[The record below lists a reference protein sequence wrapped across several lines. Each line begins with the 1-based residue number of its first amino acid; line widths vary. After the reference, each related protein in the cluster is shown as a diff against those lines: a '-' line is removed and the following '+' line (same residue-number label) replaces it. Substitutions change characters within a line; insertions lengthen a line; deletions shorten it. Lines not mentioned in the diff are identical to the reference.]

1 MSKSIFERRRELY
14 NESFRLR
21 KLSMKV
27 SNYKIQR
34 KIREEQDDLYKR
46 LKFYENYEKASRCI
60 NGI

>member
-14 NESFRLR
+14 NESLRLR

-27 SNYKIQR
+27 NNYKIQR

-46 LKFYENYEKASRCI
+46 LKFYENYDNACRCMKC
-60 NGI
+60 

>member
-1 MSKSIFERRRELY
+1 MSKSIFDRKRELY

-27 SNYKIQR
+27 NNYKIQQ

-46 LKFYENYEKASRCI
+46 LKFYENYENACRCMKC
-60 NGI
+60 